1 MDMFMDKLAQK
12 LTAQDIIKANT
23 AADVEELNR
32 LKNQIAEYNECLV
45 KLQKLI
51 DDGAARLSG
60 MRAEESGT
68 ARALE
73 ESADKAE
80 ALRQSVEGLGRQI
93 AQQQER
99 LEGTE
104 KAVAGEVDALAGDTG
119 EKLEALSET
128 TECRLEALRD
138 RTEALAGILEEKLE
152 AQAAATEALNAS
164 VGEKIDQLCGQLE
177 AQASGGLTERLDTVE
192 ENVHKECVKVYRNV
206 QAVMVEESG
215 RQGEAL
221 AQAKADVAGVRG
233 KLGAVLGVSVAA
245 MVISL
250 AGLVL
255 QILDGL
261 NIKLF

>member
-1 MDMFMDKLAQK
+1 M
-12 LTAQDIIKANT
+12 
-23 AADVEELNR
+23 
-32 LKNQIAEYNECLV
+32 
-45 KLQKLI
+45 
-51 DDGAARLSG
+51 
-60 MRAEESGT
+60 
-68 ARALE
+68 
-73 ESADKAE
+73 
-80 ALRQSVEGLGRQI
+80 
-93 AQQQER
+93 
-99 LEGTE
+99 
-104 KAVAGEVDALAGDTG
+104 
-119 EKLEALSET
+119 SET

>member
-104 KAVAGEVDALAGDTG
+104 KAVAGKVDALAGDTG
-119 EKLEALSET
+119 EKLEALSGT
-128 TECRLEALRD
+128 TESRLEALRD
-138 RTEALAGILEEKLE
+138 RTEALAGTLEEKLE

-215 RQGEAL
+215 RRTWRASGGSWAPCW
-221 AQAKADVAGVRG
+221 ASPWRPW
-233 KLGAVLGVSVAA
+233 
-245 MVISL
+245 
-250 AGLVL
+250 
-255 QILDGL
+255 
-261 NIKLF
+261 

>member
-104 KAVAGEVDALAGDTG
+104 KAVAGKVDALAGDTG

-177 AQASGGLTERLDTVE
+177 AQASGGLTDTVE